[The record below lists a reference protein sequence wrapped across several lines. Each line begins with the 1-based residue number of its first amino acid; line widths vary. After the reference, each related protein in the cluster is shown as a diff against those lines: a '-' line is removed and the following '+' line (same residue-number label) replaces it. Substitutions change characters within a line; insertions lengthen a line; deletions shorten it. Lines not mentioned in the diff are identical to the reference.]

1 MKLPLKSP
9 QVAKL
14 IGCSYTHLM
23 DLIRRDRV
31 QPLPQKDCSGDYAWS
46 DADVARA
53 RAAFESSRLRRKAVA
68 SHA

>member
-1 MKLPLKSP
+1 
-9 QVAKL
+9 
-14 IGCSYTHLM
+14 M

-53 RAAFESSRLRRKAVA
+53 RAAFESSRLRRKAVVA
-68 SHA
+68 DA